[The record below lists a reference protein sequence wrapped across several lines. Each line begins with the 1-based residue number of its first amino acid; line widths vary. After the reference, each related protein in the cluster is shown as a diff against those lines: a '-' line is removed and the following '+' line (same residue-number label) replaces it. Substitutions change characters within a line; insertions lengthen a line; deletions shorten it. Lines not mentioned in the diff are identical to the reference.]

1 MISGRWVGGEPSLS
15 WWLVVGRSVEHLSVV
30 QWSVVGG
37 LVENLSVGC

>member
-15 WWLVVGRSVEHLSVV
+15 LWLVVGRSVEHLSVV

-37 LVENLSVGC
+37 LVENLSVGF